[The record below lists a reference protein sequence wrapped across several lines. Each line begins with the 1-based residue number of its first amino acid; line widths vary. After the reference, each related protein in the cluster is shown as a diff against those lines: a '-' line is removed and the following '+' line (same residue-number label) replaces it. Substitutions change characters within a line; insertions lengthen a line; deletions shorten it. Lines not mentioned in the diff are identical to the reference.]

1 MKLSH
6 LRELNATLKDMFKR
20 NNHNESDARLDLLGR
35 EMVRAS
41 GSNDTEAEAAAT
53 SPFLYTR
60 LRARIVAERERREA
74 SGSWLTLLVM
84 RRAVL
89 AMSLVA
95 FMALGLL
102 WFTSNSATMSPQSFN
117 SFSDA
122 AFFDERNAEVE
133 RVVFAERGAF
143 SNDDVLATIV
153 NEDQEAS
160 K

>member
-1 MKLSH
+1 
-6 LRELNATLKDMFKR
+6 MFKR
-20 NNHNESDARLDLLGR
+20 NHHHELDAHLDRMGR
-35 EMVRAS
+35 EIVRAS
-41 GSNDTEAEAAAT
+41 VSNDTEAEAAAT

-60 LRARIVAERERREA
+60 LRARIAAERERREA

-95 FMALGLL
+95 FMSLGLL
-102 WFTSNSATMSPQSFN
+102 WFTSNNVTTTAQSFN
-117 SFSDA
+117 SLSDA

-133 RVVFAERGAF
+133 RVVFAERGTF

>member
-1 MKLSH
+1 M
-6 LRELNATLKDMFKR
+6 LKDMFKR
-20 NNHNESDARLDLLGR
+20 NHHHEPDARLDLLGR
-35 EMVRAS
+35 EIVRAS
-41 GSNDTEAEAAAT
+41 GSNDTEAEAVAT

-60 LRARIVAERERREA
+60 LRARIAAERERREA

-95 FMALGLL
+95 FMSLGLL
-102 WFTSNSATMSPQSFN
+102 WFASSNATTTAQSFN
-117 SFSDA
+117 TFSDA
-122 AFFDERNAEVE
+122 SFFDERNAEVE